1 MMGGSAGN
9 GQGKQE
15 GGFTGQQSGGQQG
28 GFGSMRGQGGMRG
41 GMMGGNGATVYQ
53 GVYMNA
59 NITNVNYQTMLVY
72 VPASY
77 MTVDESGSVTGIN
90 HDAAVGSYTADTAS
104 IQGRFPES
112 RCQRHTELCLCG
124 A

>member
-41 GMMGGNGATVYQ
+41 GMMGGNGGTVYQ

-59 NITNVNYQTMLVY
+59 NITNVNYQTMLV
-72 VPASY
+72 S
-77 MTVDESGSVTGIN
+77 M
-90 HDAAVGSYTADTAS
+90 
-104 IQGRFPES
+104 FPPL
-112 RCQRHTELCLCG
+112 T
-124 A
+124 